1 MLKKF
6 IIVAAASV
14 WAAASLTTTSF
25 AAGEKSAH
33 DFTVQ
38 SIDYTDLPMAQYE
51 GKAVL
56 MVNTASYCGYTPQY
70 KGLQALWS
78 EYEDKGLVVLGVPAN
93 DFGEQEPGSERNI
106 KNFCKVN
113 FKVDFPMTKKMVV
126 KGGDGN
132 APIYEWLA
140 AELGDESRPK
150 WNFHKY
156 LIGPDGKAVA
166 FFPSDVTPESTELR
180 AAIDGVLK

>member
-1 MLKKF
+1 MLKK
-6 IIVAAASV
+6 ILIMAAAGL
-14 WAAASLTTTSF
+14 WATATVTTASM

-38 SIDYTDLPMAQYE
+38 SIDYSDMPMAQYE

-56 MVNTASYCGYTPQY
+56 IVNTASYCGYTPQY

-78 EYEDKGLVVLGVPAN
+78 EYREKGLVVLGVPAN

-126 KGGDGN
+126 KGGEGN

-156 LIGPDGKAVA
+156 LVGPDGKAVA
-166 FFPSDVTPESTELR
+166 YFPSAVTPESAELR
-180 AAIDGVLK
+180 TAIDSVIQ